1 MHTAVETSP
10 GAMKPTVPLGKRR
23 VSYRS
28 PTRAGR
34 LRYSSSEKSH
44 MVASFRITPLSR
56 ERLCGNTAGGLKQ
69 RRSIRPPHSRRQLR
83 QDPAWRLAAV
93 DLVVHDYAADGFAGH
108 FGFI

>member
-10 GAMKPTVPLGKRR
+10 GAMKPTVRLGKRR

-44 MVASFRITPLSR
+44 MVSSLSETNDPLSR
-56 ERLCGNTAGGLKQ
+56 EVTPRACQQHGSKAYADYGFRVSALEALTLRQG
-69 RRSIRPPHSRRQLR
+69 RPPRQPSVIVSTKF
-83 QDPAWRLAAV
+83 DHA
-93 DLVVHDYAADGFAGH
+93 
-108 FGFI
+108 